1 MRRLIVNLQQFEPG
15 IDAEQIADILWLAQQ
30 MTIDADIDSFSISSD
45 GALIAEEAGEVQENP
60 PPVTNAEFVDRLA
73 QGEEPRDTA
82 GLSVADDVSDEDDA
96 IEDSEPITSDDVVP
110 EKPAGI
116 PIRAAAARSLRR
128 PIELERALR
137 PLMRKVP
144 SRSRYILDEVATAE
158 KFAETRVKSPVV
170 KAEAQRWLDLAVVVE
185 ETSLTEIWRQTIDE
199 FQVLLEH
206 LGAFRDVRVWTMR
219 RGDNQQLE
227 LFPRHHRR
235 TKQQRSHG
243 FKELIDPSG
252 QRLILVLSDCT
263 SVAWWGGQ
271 VHDWLKAW
279 SAVNLVT
286 VMQLLPQRM
295 WRQGVLGEGLSVQLR
310 SRQPVVRNAQWEV
323 EGLPVWRQYVE
334 SPRSRRVVA
343 TFPVVTLEPSSL
355 QQWARAVAGSGE
367 FATVGVLFE
376 EGWRSEVLPTVATSQ
391 EAPSIDAKE
400 IVSQFRSVASPMA
413 RRLANLMAVAPLNL
427 RVIELI
433 QEKLLPDS
441 RQMHVAEVFL
451 GGLLVRQVNELG
463 KGWFQFRP
471 GVRRDLRQS
480 LSKPET
486 MQVLE
491 KVSEYIT
498 ARLGIPMRSFSA
510 FLSAEDLP
518 EEIQGDEDVVAF
530 AEVALDSL
538 RQMGGQ
544 YAVFAEQ
551 VSSKIDDRQ
560 VSKVHDVSRVLELI
574 LRYEEAI
581 KRKVIEQFSD
591 GNYEYTTDMSP
602 EDEMIDNVDTSD
614 IVLDLNRPIR
624 MDIDYTSI
632 RESNIEVLLGEEIS
646 IYGLIADINFSV
658 EASLFDDEQYIS
670 EIHEDGLPTY
680 TTGLGNQVTSI
691 TVDLVFWPTDG
702 EFEIDSTIDV
712 EQPIVLAWSPFSE
725 NDRQIEDPIIPQL
738 STFEFEYGEYEEV
751 DTTPQLQTFEFDI
764 LTFATESAD
773 NPEPDPLAALDW
785 QRVSFTVATIDPKLT
800 IDPNQK
806 SKLLTSD
813 HVAWMYTAETEATR
827 RSLRTL
833 RRGPIVQFEMIAV
846 PEGTFFMGSDENSR
860 EKPIRKVKVL
870 PFFMG
875 KYLVTQKQWASVA
888 QMPRVQRDLK
898 PTPSNFK
905 GDGRP
910 VEQVS
915 WLEAIEFCSRLSQH
929 MGREYRLP
937 TEAEWEYACRAG
949 TTTKYHFGDEITS
962 ELANYENSNSGT
974 TPIGQ
979 FPYVNAFGL
988 SDMHGNVQEWCMDH
1002 WHDSYQS
1009 APIYGTA
1016 WIDARAK
1023 ENAQRVLRGGSWNNF
1038 SASCRS
1044 ASRHWLAADNRYNN
1058 FGFRLVS
1065 PASILL

>member
-30 MTIDADIDSFSISSD
+30 MTIDADIDSFPVSSD
-45 GALIAEEAGEVQENP
+45 GALIAEEAEDVQENP
-60 PPVTNAEFVDRLA
+60 VPVTNAGFVDRLKPE
-73 QGEEPRDTA
+73 EEPRDTA
-82 GLSVADDVSDEDDA
+82 GLSVADDVLEEE
-96 IEDSEPITSDDVVP
+96 IEESEPITSEGVVP

-263 SVAWWGGQ
+263 SVSWWEGQ

-295 WRQGVLGEGLSVQLR
+295 WRQGVLGEGLPVQLR
-310 SRQPVVRNAQWEV
+310 SSQPVVRNEQWQV
-323 EGLPVWRQYVE
+323 EGLPLWRQYVE
-334 SPRSRRVVA
+334 HRSAKQVV
-343 TFPVVTLEPSSL
+343 TTLPVVMLESSSL
-355 QQWARAVAGSGE
+355 QQWARAVAGGSE
-367 FATVGVLFE
+367 FATVGILFE
-376 EGWRSEVLPTVATSQ
+376 AGWRPDVVPQVVTSQ
-391 EAPSIDAKE
+391 EVPPIDAKE
-400 IVSQFRSVASPMA
+400 IVSQFRSTASPMA

-433 QEKLLPDS
+433 QETLLQGS
-441 RQMHVAEVFL
+441 QQMHVAEVFL
-451 GGLLVRQVNELG
+451 SGLLVRQVNEDG

-471 GVRRDLRQS
+471 GVRQELRQS
-480 LSKPET
+480 LSKTET
-486 MQVLE
+486 VQVLE

-498 ARLGIPMRSFSA
+498 TRLGIPMRSFSA
-510 FLSAEDLP
+510 FLSAADLP

-551 VSSKIDDRQ
+551 VRSRIDDRQ

-581 KRKVIEQFSD
+581 KQKVIEQFSD
-591 GNYEYTTDMSP
+591 RDYEYTTDMSP
-602 EDEMIDNVDTSD
+602 EDEMIDNVDTSG

-632 RESNIEVLLGEEIS
+632 RKSNIEVLLGEEIS
-646 IYGLIADINFSV
+646 IHGLIANISFSV
-658 EASLFDDEQYIS
+658 EASLFDNEQYIP

-691 TVDLVFWPTDG
+691 SVNLVFWPTDG
-702 EFEIDSTIDV
+702 EFDIDSTIDV
-712 EQPIVLAWSPFSE
+712 EQPIVLTWNPYLE
-725 NDRQIEDPIIPQL
+725 NDRQIEDSESLQL
-738 STFEFEYGEYEEV
+738 STFEFEFGEYEEV
-751 DTTPQLQTFEFDI
+751 DPTPQLQTFEFDI
-764 LTFATESAD
+764 FTFTAELSDDT
-773 NPEPDPLAALDW
+773 EPDPLAELDW
-785 QRVSFTVATIDPKLT
+785 QRVSFTVATIDP
-800 IDPNQK
+800 NQK
-806 SKLLTSD
+806 TKLLTSTRA
-813 HVAWMYTAETEATR
+813 AWMYTAEPE
-827 RSLRTL
+827 SP
-833 RRGPIVQFEMIAV
+833 GKGSIVQFEMMAV
-846 PEGTFFMGSDENSR
+846 PGGEFSMGSKDRSL
-860 EKPIRKVKVL
+860 KVP

-875 KYLVTQKQWASVA
+875 KYPVTQKQWSAVA
-888 QMPRVQRDLK
+888 QMPRVNRDLERD
-898 PTPSNFK
+898 PSRFK
-905 GDGRP
+905 GDDKP
-910 VEQVS
+910 VERVS
-915 WLEAIEFCSRLSQH
+915 WLAAMEFCARLSKN

-949 TTTKYHFGDEITS
+949 TTTEYHFGDFITN
-962 ELANYENSNSGT
+962 ELANCGQSNSET
-974 TPIGQ
+974 TPVGQ
-979 FPYVNAFGL
+979 IPYVNAFGL
-988 SDMHGNVQEWCMDH
+988 SDMHGNVWEWCMDH
-1002 WHDSYQS
+1002 WHESYKG
-1009 APIYGTA
+1009 APSDGTA
-1016 WIDARAK
+1016 WINTK
-1023 ENAQRVLRGGSWNNF
+1023 SNENASRVLRGGSWV
-1038 SASCRS
+1038 SAPANCRS
-1044 ASRHWLAADNRYNN
+1044 ASRYWFVADDLFYDI
-1058 FGFRLVS
+1058 GFRLVS
-1065 PASILL
+1065 SLMIIP

>member
-1 MRRLIVNLQQFEPG
+1 MRRLVVNLKQFDPG

-30 MTIDADIDSFSISSD
+30 MTIDADTDRAPIFPDGILNAEGDGELPEDSSS
-45 GALIAEEAGEVQENP
+45 GVSN
-60 PPVTNAEFVDRLA
+60 TEFVDRLE
-73 QGEEPRDTA
+73 QGEEQRDTVDLSVSD
-82 GLSVADDVSDEDDA
+82 GLSEQDEA
-96 IEDSEPITSDDVVP
+96 IDGSESTTSEEMVP

-137 PLMRKVP
+137 PLMRKVS

-158 KFAETRVKSPVV
+158 KFAQTRVKSPVV

-271 VHDWLKAW
+271 VHEWLKAW

-295 WRQGVLGEGLSVQLR
+295 WRQGVLGEGLPVQLR
-310 SRQPVVRNAQWEV
+310 SRQPVVRNAQWQV

-463 KGWFQFRP
+463 KGWFQFRL
-471 GVRRDLRQS
+471 GVRRELRQS

-486 MQVLE
+486 VQVLE

-518 EEIQGDEDVVAF
+518 EAIQGDEDVVAF

-544 YAVFAEQ
+544 YAVFADQ
-551 VSSKIDDRQ
+551 VSSRTG
-560 VSKVHDVSRVLELI
+560 I
-574 LRYEEAI
+574 LL
-581 KRKVIEQFSD
+581 K
-591 GNYEYTTDMSP
+591 
-602 EDEMIDNVDTSD
+602 
-614 IVLDLNRPIR
+614 
-624 MDIDYTSI
+624 
-632 RESNIEVLLGEEIS
+632 
-646 IYGLIADINFSV
+646 
-658 EASLFDDEQYIS
+658 
-670 EIHEDGLPTY
+670 
-680 TTGLGNQVTSI
+680 
-691 TVDLVFWPTDG
+691 
-702 EFEIDSTIDV
+702 
-712 EQPIVLAWSPFSE
+712 
-725 NDRQIEDPIIPQL
+725 
-738 STFEFEYGEYEEV
+738 TFEFEYGEYEEV
-751 DTTPQLQTFEFDI
+751 DTTPQLQMFEFDI
-764 LTFATESAD
+764 LTFVEEVLEST
-773 NPEPDPLAALDW
+773 EPDPLAALDW
-785 QRVSFTVATIDPKLT
+785 QRVAFTVATIEPGQ
-800 IDPNQK
+800 N
-806 SKLLTSD
+806 SRLLSSNAA
-813 HVAWMYTAETEATR
+813 AWMYTAEVKAPREVLKGST
-827 RSLRTL
+827 
-833 RRGPIVQFEMIAV
+833 VQFEMMAL
-846 PEGTFFMGSDENSR
+846 PGGEFSMGSDENDR
-860 EKPIRKVKVL
+860 EKPIHTVKVP

-875 KYLVTQKQWASVA
+875 KYPVTQKQWTAVS
-888 QMPRVQRDLK
+888 QMLRVNRDLE
-898 PTPSNFK
+898 PSPSRSK
-905 GDGRP
+905 GDDKP
-910 VEQVS
+910 VERVS
-915 WLEAIEFCSRLSQH
+915 WLDAVEFCARLSNN

-949 TTTKYHFGDEITS
+949 TTTKYYFGDEMTS
-962 ELANYENSNSGT
+962 ELANHGGSNSGT
-974 TPIGQ
+974 TAVGP
-979 FPYVNAFGL
+979 FSYVNAFGL
-988 SDMHGNVQEWCMDH
+988 SDMHGNVWEWCMDH
-1002 WHDSYQS
+1002 WHDNYKG
-1009 APIYGTA
+1009 APTDGSA
-1016 WIDARAK
+1016 WIDVKAK
-1023 ENAQRVLRGGSWNNF
+1023 KNADRILRGGSWNGF
-1038 SASCRS
+1038 PADCCS
-1044 ASRHWLAADNRYNN
+1044 ASRRRYSVEYRD
-1058 FGFRLVS
+1058 FFIGFRLIS
-1065 PASILL
+1065 PAIIFR